1 MDNKVL
7 KNIFIVVVLSATII
21 YFIET
26 KAKAKE
32 KSKKIIFIG
41 DSHAVMIGEKING
54 AIIDK
59 RLATSGW
66 ALPKVLS
73 NLKAYPINKEIGKVF
88 ISIGTNEKFAKSD
101 KIEEFVNELKTKFP
115 NADLYIF
122 KGSYGWS
129 GKYENPN
136 AERDLVPFYKRFED
150 SGVSVLKNGLGYFK
164 TDAQAHST
172 SSTQAKAIIEEI
184 KNIING

>member
-7 KNIFIVVVLSATII
+7 RNIFIVVVLSAAII
-21 YFIET
+21 YFVET
-26 KAKAKE
+26 KANPKE
-32 KSKKIIFIG
+32 KSKKFIFIG
-41 DSHAVMIGEKING
+41 DSHAVMIGEKIKG
-54 AIIDK
+54 AIIDNQ
-59 RLATSGW
+59 LAKSGW
-66 ALPKVLS
+66 ALPKVFT

-88 ISIGTNEKFAKSD
+88 ISIGTNEGFAKSD
-101 KIEEFVNELKTKFP
+101 KIEEFVDELKRKFP

-136 AERDLVPFYKRFED
+136 AERDLIPFYKRFQD
-150 SGVSVLKNGLGYFK
+150 NGVSVLKSGLGYFK

-172 SSTQAKAIIEEI
+172 SSTQAKSIIEEI